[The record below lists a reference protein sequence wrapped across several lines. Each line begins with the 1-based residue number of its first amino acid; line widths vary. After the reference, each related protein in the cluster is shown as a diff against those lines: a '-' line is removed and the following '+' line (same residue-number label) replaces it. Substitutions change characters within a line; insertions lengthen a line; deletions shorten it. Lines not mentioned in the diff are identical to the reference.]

1 MRTTHSLA
9 WLFACATIL
18 AACAAEIAQRPANLE
33 QRRLIDHDQRRDHC
47 DGYWGEPTDSGAED
61 VYAGVSQRLNLNF
74 NLDWK
79 YNQGDVAG
87 ADVVEFDDS
96 SWVYGRL
103 AAYNRFV
110 TPEFPNA
117 YQGVSWYRK
126 HFTVSDGYRGS
137 KIFLEFE
144 AAMQEADVWVNG
156 SHKTVHYA
164 REAPVSTTVTH
175 QGGYT
180 PFSLDITHDVVFGD
194 QGNVVSVKLDSRAA
208 TTFPRPIVARLS
220 VPRRTLP

>member
-1 MRTTHSLA
+1 MRTTHTWA
-9 WLFACATIL
+9 WIFACATIL
-18 AACAAEIAQRPANLE
+18 AACGGGNSAKS
-33 QRRLIDHDQRRDHC
+33 RRTSSS
-47 DGYWGEPTDSGAED
+47 GGSSTTTSGGTTATGTGGEPTDSGAED
-61 VYAGVSQRLNLNF
+61 VYPGVSQRLDLNF

-96 SWVYGRL
+96 SWVYVDL
-103 AAYNRFV
+103 PHTTRFV
-110 TPEFPNA
+110 TPESPNA

-137 KIFLEFE
+137 KIFLEFA

-180 PFSLDITHDVVFGD
+180 PF
-194 QGNVVSVKLDSRAA
+194 
-208 TTFPRPIVARLS
+208 
-220 VPRRTLP
+220 TLC